1 MDKNTRQIGREL
13 EQKVVNKFLEIGIKA
28 SLSKNSG
35 CSGYNLG
42 DINVDDWIIECK
54 QKNTESITL
63 NADVWKKLVASIPLH
78 SKRTAM
84 YVLGNKE
91 KEVWC
96 VLSLDD
102 MFTLIK
108 DKLDKPPLNVV

>member
-13 EQKVVNKFLEIGIKA
+13 EQRVVNKFLEIGVKA

-42 DINVDDWIIECK
+42 DINVDDFIIECK

-63 NADVWKKLVASIPLH
+63 NADVWRKLVASIPLH
-78 SKRTAM
+78 SKRKAM
-84 YVLGNKE
+84 YVLGNKD

-102 MFTLIK
+102 MFTILK
-108 DKLDKPPLNVV
+108 GWMENEKL